1 VLIKAIL
8 ILKRNG
14 SCRFYRIYH
23 ETWSNREIKAALIS
37 FISAVTTLTTEL
49 GEKMPKKVIFGENE
63 VIYEAVNDYFLVIVK
78 KKDYYSRV
86 VNKVV
91 KIFLQQFAWVKSSS
105 VNDIMEDKKKLEYER
120 KQVSNFARSLNL
132 VVNKRTN
139 IERIKVGNEE
149 ISTSFGLVLK
159 DLDILIANEDGQPL
173 YLLMTQSLPYDA
185 VLLVAFISAILNMS
199 QQYGLGDLTEIES
212 EHIIVLIRKIEKAF
226 TIVLTTNKEKI
237 KAYQIFTEF
246 LSNFS
251 NEWIKEN
258 ENKAIEI
265 FQDYNKRIE
274 FEEVLKLAID
284 TETWEKHIIK
294 QNEIKAVDELE
305 LAF

>member
-1 VLIKAIL
+1 MLIKAIM

-37 FISAVTTLTTEL
+37 FISAVTTLTSEL
-49 GEKMPKKVIFGENE
+49 GEKIPKKVIFGDNE
-63 VIYEAVNDYFLVIVK
+63 VFYEPVNDYFLVIVK
-78 KKDYYSRV
+78 KRDYYSSIIK
-86 VNKVV
+86 KVV
-91 KIFLQQFAWVKSSS
+91 KIFRQQFANIKCNS
-105 VNDIMEDKKKLEYER
+105 VNDMIEDVKIKEYER
-120 KQVSNFARSLNL
+120 KLVSNFARSLNL
-132 VVNKRTN
+132 IVNKRTN

-149 ISTSFGLVLK
+149 IISSFGLVLK

-237 KAYQIFTEF
+237 RAYQIFTEF

-265 FQDYNKRIE
+265 FQDYKKKIE

-305 LAF
+305 LTF

>member
-1 VLIKAIL
+1 MLIKAIM

-23 ETWSNREIKAALIS
+23 ETWANREIKAALIS

-49 GEKMPKKVIFGENE
+49 GEKIPKKVIFGDNE
-63 VIYEAVNDYFLVIVK
+63 VFYEPINDYFLVIVK
-78 KKDYYSRV
+78 KRDYYSSIIK
-86 VNKVV
+86 KVV
-91 KIFLQQFAWVKSSS
+91 KIFHQQFANIKCNS
-105 VNDIMEDKKKLEYER
+105 VNDMIEDVKIKEYER

-132 VVNKRTN
+132 IVNKRTN

-149 ISTSFGLVLK
+149 IITSFGLVLK

-237 KAYQIFTEF
+237 RAYQIFTEF

-265 FQDYNKRIE
+265 FQDYKKKIE

-305 LAF
+305 LTF

>member
-1 VLIKAIL
+1 
-8 ILKRNG
+8 
-14 SCRFYRIYH
+14 RIYH
-23 ETWSNREIKAALIS
+23 ETWANREIKAALIS

-49 GEKMPKKVIFGENE
+49 GEKIPKKVLFGDNE
-63 VIYEAVNDYFLVIVK
+63 VFYEPINDYFLVIVK
-78 KKDYYSRV
+78 KRDYYSSIIK
-86 VNKVV
+86 KVV
-91 KIFLQQFAWVKSSS
+91 KIFRQQFANIKCNS
-105 VNDIMEDKKKLEYER
+105 VNDMIEDVKIKEYER
-120 KQVSNFARSLNL
+120 KQASNFARSLNL
-132 VVNKRTN
+132 IVNKRTN

-149 ISTSFGLVLK
+149 IITSFGLVLK

-226 TIVLTTNKEKI
+226 TIVLTTNKEKVR
-237 KAYQIFTEF
+237 AYQIFTEF

-265 FQDYNKRIE
+265 FQDYKKKIE

-305 LAF
+305 LTF